1 VRLRRFGVALAAL
14 LVALAPTAPA
24 AAQGE
29 QPGVVATG
37 GAHSCA
43 ITGAGDLYCWGDDKY
58 GQLGDGA
65 RAHAFA
71 QPVPVLGGMTE
82 VAAGR
87 AHTCALDA
95 GGRVYCWGDGSF
107 GQLGVPGTIG
117 STTPLY
123 VRLPGPATHLA
134 AGGDASC
141 ATVRGGHSYCWGAGL
156 GSEPR
161 AVDAVPAIDVD
172 GAHGC
177 AAGARHSVYCWGA
190 GDEGQLGAGNMVM
203 SAVPVRV
210 QQLPQEAGGGPL
222 LPVTRI
228 LQPVAATDGLPLT
241 EVRPVALISIGTM
254 LVAAGLAALL
264 VRPGSRVRTASREP
278 RHGTR
283 RPPASAAPGDTPDSS
298 SST

>member
-1 VRLRRFGVALAAL
+1 MRLRRWGVVLAIL
-14 LVALAPTAPA
+14 LVVIVPAGPA
-24 AAQGE
+24 AARGE
-29 QPGVVATG
+29 QQGLIATG

-95 GGRVYCWGDGSF
+95 GGRVYCWGDGSL

-123 VRLPGPATHLA
+123 VRLPGPATHVA
-134 AGGDASC
+134 AGGDAGC
-141 ATVRGGHSYCWGAGL
+141 ATVRGGGSYCWGAGL
-156 GSEPR
+156 GLEPR
-161 AVDAVPAIDVD
+161 AVDTVPAIDSD

-177 AAGARHSVYCWGA
+177 AAGAQHSVYCWGA
-190 GDEGQLGAGNMVM
+190 GDEGQLGAGNTVM
-203 SAVPVRV
+203 SAVPVQVRN
-210 QQLPQEAGGGPL
+210 LPQEAGGAPL

-241 EVRPVALISIGTM
+241 EVRPVALISVGTM

-264 VRPGSRVRTASREP
+264 VRPGSRLRTPSRGP
-278 RHGTR
+278 RHGPRR
-283 RPPASAAPGDTPDSS
+283 RPASTAPSGTPDSS